1 LGKLKSGT
9 WFAWG
14 VSEKLSK
21 SCKGNF
27 ADKEGGSLG
36 MRLGEVA
43 DSPFTGGKI
52 ERLFGEREEQKGMRR
67 RKRRRQTNKISRFL
81 LRIRKK

>member
-1 LGKLKSGT
+1 L
-9 WFAWG
+9 G

-27 ADKEGGSLG
+27 AGAEGGSLG

-43 DSPFTGGKI
+43 DSPFTGRGNERKFGKGKRKK
-52 ERLFGEREEQKGMRR
+52 ERGEGQMKFQESY
-67 RKRRRQTNKISRFL
+67 KRRNRTSVPKGARHPFG
-81 LRIRKK
+81 KA